1 VDRVTADDP
10 DRPTRVAAVTGASS
24 GIGRAIAVAL
34 GARGWNVALGARR
47 LDALKTTA
55 ELVALEGG
63 VAVSHL
69 LDVTDP
75 ASVDEFFTAVESVF
89 GPVDTLVNNA
99 GVAVPGLL
107 VDTAPEALAREVDT
121 NLLGPLLCTRRAL
134 PGMFAADHGDVVFVS
149 SDTARVPRPGMIGY
163 SASKAALETVARV
176 VDMETEG
183 RGIRTTVV
191 RVGPTLTD
199 FADDWTPG
207 TFEHLLDLWPRF
219 GIQRHF
225 NTVEPVDIANAVVH
239 AVTAPA
245 HARLDTIEV
254 QPVAPV
260 ESRDGGPAV
269 P

>member
-1 VDRVTADDP
+1 VALMTDQV
-10 DRPTRVAAVTGASS
+10 RVAAITGASS

-34 GARGWNVALGARR
+34 GTLGWKVALGARR
-47 LDALKTTA
+47 LDALAATA
-55 ELVALEGG
+55 QLVAIEGG
-63 VAVSHL
+63 IAVSHV

-75 ASVDEFFTAVESVF
+75 ASVDEFFTAAESAF
-89 GPVDTLVNNA
+89 GPVDVLVNNA
-99 GVAVPGLL
+99 GIAVPGLL
-107 VDTAPEALAREVDT
+107 VDADPAGLAREIDT

-134 PGMFAADHGDVVFVS
+134 PSMLQASRGDVVFVS
-149 SDTARVPRPGMIGY
+149 SDAARSPRPGLIGY
-163 SASKAALETVARV
+163 SASKAAIETVARI

-199 FADDWTPG
+199 FAGDWTPG
-207 TFEHLLDLWPRF
+207 TFEHLLDIWPRF

-225 NTVEPVDIANAVVH
+225 NTVDPVDIANVVVH
-239 AVTAPA
+239 ALTAPA
-245 HARLDTIEV
+245 HARHDTIEV

-260 ESRDGGPAV
+260 AEPAAESRDGGPAI

>member
-1 VDRVTADDP
+1 MSEAATP
-10 DRPTRVAAVTGASS
+10 RVAAVTGASS

-34 GARGWNVALGARR
+34 GARGWNLALGARR
-47 LDALKTTA
+47 LDALHTTA

-69 LDVTDP
+69 LDVTDA
-75 ASVDEFFTAVESVF
+75 ASVDEFFTTVESVF

-107 VDTAPEALAREVDT
+107 VDTDPEALAREVDT

-134 PGMFAADHGDVVFVS
+134 PGMLAAGRGDVVFVS

-183 RGIRTTVV
+183 RGVRTTVV
-191 RVGPTLTD
+191 RVGPTLTE

-207 TFEHLLDLWPRF
+207 TYEHLLELWPRF
-219 GIQRHF
+219 GIQRHY
-225 NTVEPVDIANAVVH
+225 NTVQPADIADAVLH
-239 AVTAPA
+239 ALVAPA

-260 ESRDGGPAV
+260 EPRDGGPAI